1 MVVTSAAP
9 AHPEARSSACV
20 TLELAMHPMQQVL
33 PAEAELKEE
42 RANSL
47 KLATLALEEAIGF
60 WRDADDAITAQ
71 FDDAR
76 RRAIAERDRRRV
88 EVERLLWNLVVQR
101 EALGLAHHDGL
112 WVTFGLPSD
121 LQPHPHL
128 RG

>member
-1 MVVTSAAP
+1 VHATNSQGAA
-9 AHPEARSSACV
+9 HDRSTPSNRH
-20 TLELAMHPMQQVL
+20 T
-33 PAEAELKEE
+33 
-42 RANSL
+42 R
-47 KLATLALEEAIGF
+47 
-60 WRDADDAITAQ
+60 
-71 FDDAR
+71 AR
-76 RRAIAERDRRRV
+76 RGRRGGEHGGRAIAERDQRRA